1 LKPILVGFDA
11 TTLIGQISGVGG
23 YTARLLQALSA
34 EAGRGELGKVVVL
47 SNRQIQFAGPPQV
60 EIYDGRRFPVRS
72 IWMQLVLPG
81 ILRDLR
87 PEVVH
92 FTNYLA
98 PVLTDA
104 PYVVSF
110 HDMSLTLLPEA
121 HTLKK
126 RLLTASLIPTV
137 ARRARRILVP
147 SESTR
152 RDVTRLL
159 AVDPGRIRLVP
170 YAASPLYRPLSDGP
184 RALARRG
191 VRPPYFLYVGT
202 IEPRKN
208 LARALR
214 AFGRIVPSLPDH
226 SFVIVGQAGWKYG
239 EVLNEARRSDLAQKV
254 VLTGYLPEEE
264 LPLLYNHAVALV
276 YPSLYE
282 GFGLPLVE
290 AMACGTPVLTS
301 SGSSLSEVAADAAL
315 LVPPL
320 SEEKLA
326 EAMTALAA
334 DEGLRADLRRR
345 GFERAARFSWER
357 TARETIEVYR
367 EVAQEGA
374 GRAWSAGRLDSL
386 T

>member
-11 TTLIGQISGVGG
+11 TTLTGQISGVGG
-23 YTARLLQALSA
+23 YTARLLQALCS
-34 EAGRGELGKVVVL
+34 EAGRGAFDRLVVL
-47 SNRQIQFAGPPQV
+47 SNRAVHLSGPPEV
-60 EIYDGRRFPVRS
+60 EVYAARRFPVRS
-72 IWMQLVLPG
+72 IWMQLALPG
-81 ILRDLR
+81 ILREVR
-87 PEVVH
+87 PQVVH

-152 RDVTRLL
+152 RDVARLL

-170 YAASPLYRPLSDGP
+170 YAASPLYRPLSDG
-184 RALARRG
+184 AEVLARRG

-214 AFGRIVPSLPDH
+214 AFGRIAPSLPDH
-226 SFVIVGQAGWKYG
+226 RFVIVGQSGWKYG
-239 EVLNEARRSDLAQKV
+239 EVLSEARRPDLAERV

-264 LPLLYNHAVALV
+264 LPILYSHAVALV

-282 GFGLPLVE
+282 GFGLPIIE

-301 SGSSLSEVAADAAL
+301 CGSSLSEVAGDAAL
-315 LVPPL
+315 LVPAL
-320 SEEKLA
+320 SEDKMA
-326 EAMTALAA
+326 EAMTALAT
-334 DEGLRADLRRR
+334 DERLRAELRRR
-345 GFERAARFSWER
+345 GFERAATFSWER
-357 TARETIEVYR
+357 TAKETIEVYR
-367 EVAQEGA
+367 EVAEEGPA
-374 GRAWSAGRLDSL
+374 
-386 T
+386 